1 MHMQADAYTSSQQV
15 AITGPLPNNITTYCI
30 YGTAMRTPRTLKY
43 SKAFVSGD
51 QAELP
56 TASFNTTGDQ
66 VVALS
71 SLSLCDK

>member
-1 MHMQADAYTSSQQV
+1 MLMQADAYTSAQQV

-30 YGTAMRTPRTLKY
+30 YGSAVKTPRTLKY
-43 SKAFVSGD
+43 SKAFVSG
-51 QAELP
+51 QIAEVP
-56 TASFNTTGDQ
+56 TSIDTPGDS